1 MMKVIKH
8 NKREEVDGK
17 TQTHTAVMIII
28 TIIII
33 VIIKVDINIKPDRS
47 EGDRLCLSQES
58 IRDEI

>member
-28 TIIII
+28 TIII